1 MVCPEHIDPPEL
13 PAPVEVVSAEGKT
26 VIPGYVDQHVHVIGG
41 GGEAGPYSRTPEVML
56 SDVTTAGVTT
66 VIGVLGTDGT
76 GRHPESLLAKV
87 RGLETEGIS
96 AYMLTASYEIPLRT
110 MTGDAGRD
118 IILIDKVLGIGK
130 NGIQML
136 FFRVCRLKK
145 PFRSAGPIRLEPM
158 VCTRKKAVSAREATR
173 ISCFWMRSFWLIPCL
188 RGAEKW

>member
-13 PAPVEVVSAEGKT
+13 PVPVEVVSAEGKT
-26 VIPGYVDQHVHVIGG
+26 VIPGYVDQHVHV
-41 GGEAGPYSRTPEVML
+41 
-56 SDVTTAGVTT
+56 
-66 VIGVLGTDGT
+66 
-76 GRHPESLLAKV
+76 LLAKV

-110 MTGDAGRD
+110 MTGDARRD

>member
-96 AYMLTASYEIPLRT
+96 AYMLTASYE
-110 MTGDAGRD
+110 D
-118 IILIDKVLGIGK
+118 
-130 NGIQML
+130 
-136 FFRVCRLKK
+136 
-145 PFRSAGPIRLEPM
+145 
-158 VCTRKKAVSAREATR
+158 
-173 ISCFWMRSFWLIPCL
+173 L
-188 RGAEKW
+188 RGQSG

>member
-1 MVCPEHIDPPEL
+1 MSRVLLIKNANLYDPEPQGLRDILVVDEKVLTVAEHIDPPEL
-13 PAPVEVVSAEGKT
+13 PVLVEVVSAEGKT

-96 AYMLTASYEIPLRT
+96 AYMLTASYE
-110 MTGDAGRD
+110 D
-118 IILIDKVLGIGK
+118 
-130 NGIQML
+130 
-136 FFRVCRLKK
+136 
-145 PFRSAGPIRLEPM
+145 
-158 VCTRKKAVSAREATR
+158 
-173 ISCFWMRSFWLIPCL
+173 L
-188 RGAEKW
+188 RGQSG